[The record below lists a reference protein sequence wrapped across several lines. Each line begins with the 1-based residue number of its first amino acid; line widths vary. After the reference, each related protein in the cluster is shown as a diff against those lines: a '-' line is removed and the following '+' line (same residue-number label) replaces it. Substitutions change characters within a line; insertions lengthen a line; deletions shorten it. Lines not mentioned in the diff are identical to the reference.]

1 MSRKVNVLQV
11 GLGFI
16 GGRYKEVLD
25 DRINKYSIKRL
36 DSAVAPLVESPSN
49 ESITLSQ
56 LPKKIQAIVV
66 FAYSDKRKENFDILQ
81 NVFSLATKLS
91 VETVVYIGSTAIFDI
106 KDGLTNEL
114 SPHLTYRE
122 FYADTKFKIRNVL
135 KKKTFSFDGSV
146 IVLHP
151 TIVFGQGGNWCRTV
165 RDSVKCGTVLL
176 PKGGSGLCNPIHV
189 DDVCQAVDLAVMRPP
204 GLKFSEY
211 IISSGITVPWRKIYE
226 RAQCLDIGGDV
237 KVGRISNC
245 DRAHLFNSRW
255 IKNVVYH
262 FLYSRLGA
270 LLGRIIKRATY
281 KKTISFKKDLV
292 QEYQSSNVYEPTGVY
307 RLLHMKK
314 QVFSIELA
322 KDELNFNPEF
332 SSEDAII
339 ESLRD

>member
-1 MSRKVNVLQV
+1 MSRKINVLQV

-16 GGRYKEVLD
+16 GGRYKEILD
-25 DRINKYSIKRL
+25 DRIDKYSIKRL
-36 DSAVAPLVESPSN
+36 ESAETPLVDTPSN
-49 ESITLSQ
+49 ELITLSQ
-56 LPKKIQAIVV
+56 LPKKIHALVV
-66 FAYSDKRKENFDILQ
+66 FAYSDKRKENFEILE

-91 VETVVYIGSTAIFDI
+91 VESIVYIGTTAIFEI
-106 KDGLTNEL
+106 KNGLTNEL
-114 SPHLTYRE
+114 SSHLTYRE
-122 FYADTKFKIRNVL
+122 FYADTKLKIRNVL
-135 KKKTFSFDGSV
+135 KKKILLFDGSV

-151 TIVFGQGGNWCRTV
+151 TIVFGPGGNWSRTV

-226 RAQCLDIGGDV
+226 WAQCLEIGGDV
-237 KVGRISNC
+237 KIGRISNC
-245 DRAHLFNSRW
+245 DHAHLFNSRW

-270 LLGRIIKRATY
+270 FLGRIIKRATY
-281 KKTISFKKDLV
+281 KKTISPKKGLV

-314 QVFSIELA
+314 QIFSIELA
-322 KDELNFNPEF
+322 KDELNFNPKF
-332 SSEDAII
+332 SSEDGIM

>member
-25 DRINKYSIKRL
+25 DRIDKYSIKRL

-81 NVFSLATKLS
+81 NVFSLATKLG
-91 VETVVYIGSTAIFDI
+91 VETVVYIGTTAIFDI

-122 FYADTKFKIRNVL
+122 FYADTKLKIRNVL

-151 TIVFGQGGNWCRTV
+151 TIVFGPGGNWSRTV
-165 RDSVKCGTVLL
+165 RESVKCGTVLL
-176 PKGGSGLCNPIHV
+176 PKGGGGICNPIHV
-189 DDVCQAVDLAVMRPP
+189 DDVCQAVDLAVMRPS

-211 IISSGITVPWRKIYE
+211 IISSGVTIPWRKIYE
-226 RAQCLDIGGDV
+226 RAQSLDIGGDV
-237 KVGRISNC
+237 KTGRITSC
-245 DRAHLFNSRW
+245 DHAYLFNSRW

-262 FLYSRLGA
+262 VLYSRLGA
-270 LLGRIIKRATY
+270 LLGRIIKRVTY
-281 KKTISFKKDLV
+281 KKIISPKKDLV
-292 QEYQSSNVYEPTGVY
+292 QGYQSLNVYEPTGVY

-322 KDELNFNPEF
+322 KDELNFNPKF
-332 SSEDAII
+332 SSEDAIM